1 MSIGSLKVIDGY
13 NAKKIPPIKDKS
25 MSSYIFGHTTPDSD
39 SIVGAI
45 SLSYL
50 KNQLGEI
57 CTPTRQGEI
66 NPETAFILEKFGFEQ
81 PALKTSYAGESVY
94 LIDFMESSQAPSD
107 INEATILGI
116 VDHHKLGDLKTNAP
130 LEMWVCPVGC
140 SNTIVKQMF
149 DFYDV
154 EIPKALAGMMMCA
167 ILSDTVIFKSPTCT
181 KEDTKAVKELAEI
194 AEIEDPKALGM
205 EMFIVKSDVLNDS
218 KRALVLR
225 DFKDF
230 NMAGNKIGVGQLE
243 VVDLTV
249 FDNMK
254 EELFE
259 AMTEL
264 KAEENRHTV
273 LLLLT
278 DIMQEGSQ
286 LLVLSD
292 DNRKVESAFNITLT
306 DNQIWLPKVMSRK
319 KQIIPFLEEQF

>member
-1 MSIGSLKVIDGY
+1 MSTYV
-13 NAKKIPPIKDKS
+13 
-25 MSSYIFGHTTPDSD
+25 FGHTTPDSD

-50 KNQLGEI
+50 KNQLGVDT
-57 CTPTRQGEI
+57 TPSRQGEI
-66 NPETAFILEKFGFEQ
+66 NPETAFILERFGFDK
-81 PALKTSYAGESVY
+81 PLLKTNYAGENVY
-94 LIDFMESSQAPSD
+94 LIDFMESSQAPED

-116 VDHHKLGDLKTNAP
+116 VDHHKLGDLKTAAP
-130 LEMWVCPVGC
+130 LEMWVRPVGC
-140 SNTIVKQMF
+140 SNTIVKEMF
-149 DFYDV
+149 DYYNID
-154 EIPKALAGMMMCA
+154 IPKNLAAMMMCA

-181 KEDTKAVKELAEI
+181 KEDTKACKELADI
-194 AEIEDPKALGM
+194 AGIEDYKALGM
-205 EMFIVKSDVLNDS
+205 EMFIVKSDVLTDT

-230 NMAGNKIGVGQLE
+230 NMNENKIGVGQLE
-243 VVDLTV
+243 VVDLSV

-259 AMTEL
+259 AMAEIKTEE
-264 KAEENRHTV
+264 ARHTV

-292 DNRKVESAFNITLT
+292 DNSKVETAFDITLEN
-306 DNQIWLPKVMSRK
+306 NQIWLPKVMSRK
-319 KQIIPFLEEQF
+319 KQIIPFLEKQF

>member
-1 MSIGSLKVIDGY
+1 MST
-13 NAKKIPPIKDKS
+13 
-25 MSSYIFGHTTPDSD
+25 YIFGHTTPDSD
-39 SIVGAI
+39 SIVGAH

-50 KNQLGEI
+50 KNQLGED

-66 NPETAFILEKFGFEQ
+66 NPETAFILEKFGFEK
-81 PALKTSYAGESVY
+81 PILKTNYAGEKVY
-94 LIDFMESSQAPSD
+94 LIDFMERSQSPED
-107 INEATILGI
+107 IDEATILGI
-116 VDHHKLGDLKTNAP
+116 VDHHKLGDLKTDAP
-130 LEMWVCPVGC
+130 LEMWVRPVGC

-149 DFYDV
+149 DYYNV
-154 EIPKALAGMMMCA
+154 EIPKDLAGMMMCA

-194 AEIEDPKALGM
+194 AGIDDPKALGM
-205 EMFIVKSDVLNDS
+205 EMFIVKSDVLNET

-230 NMAGNKIGVGQLE
+230 NMGGNKIGVGQLE
-243 VVDLTV
+243 VVDLSV
-249 FDNMK
+249 FDDMK

-259 AMTEL
+259 AMAEIKTEG
-264 KAEENRHTV
+264 ERHSV

-292 DNRKVESAFNITLT
+292 DNSKIESAFDVTLEN
-306 DNQIWLPKVMSRK
+306 NQVWLPKVMSRK
-319 KQIIPFLEEQF
+319 KQVIPFLEKEF

>member
-1 MSIGSLKVIDGY
+1 MSTYV
-13 NAKKIPPIKDKS
+13 
-25 MSSYIFGHTTPDSD
+25 FGHTTPDSD

-50 KNQLGEI
+50 KNQLGEET
-57 CTPTRQGEI
+57 TPTRQGEI
-66 NPETAFILEKFGFEQ
+66 NPETAFILNKFGYET
-81 PALKTSYAGESVY
+81 PMLKTNYAGENVY
-94 LIDFMESSQAPSD
+94 LIDFMESSQSPED
-107 INEATILGI
+107 IAEATILGI

-130 LEMWVCPVGC
+130 LEMWVRPVGS

-149 DFYDV
+149 DYFNIT
-154 EIPKALAGMMMCA
+154 IPKELAGMMMCA

-194 AEIEDPKALGM
+194 AGIEEPKALGM
-205 EMFIVKSDVLNDS
+205 EMFIVKSDVLNDT

-230 NMAGNKIGVGQLE
+230 NMNGKKIGVGQLE
-243 VVDLTV
+243 VVDLSV

-254 EELFE
+254 NELFE
-259 AMTEL
+259 EMKTL
-264 KAEENRHTV
+264 KEEGERHAI

-292 DNRKVESAFNITLT
+292 DNSKIETAFDIKLEN
-306 DNQIWLPKVMSRK
+306 NEIWLPKVMSRK
-319 KQIIPFLEEQF
+319 KQIIPFLEKQF